1 VATKTG
7 WSLINQK
14 LRRKLVKKIVQIA
27 VALALIFPIFVTLVP
42 SRAEKQASPDE
53 SLDFQLAVQ
62 RGTQAVIWGIP
73 AVSMMDARKS
83 AERQLGFN
91 FNDIIYFSKPMVSRH
106 GFLTANDDVPYVI
119 TILNTKDGPVVL
131 DVPPASEK
139 AVYFGSVI
147 DAWQVPVVDVGPAGE
162 DAGKGGKYLFL
173 PPGYKGSVPDGYVVH
188 QPKTFHLYVGL
199 RPVTI
204 NGGTLAEAVD
214 YAKRL
219 TAYPLSEADNPKPTR
234 YIDAFPKA
242 WDTLPKYDMSY
253 FEDLATIVNEEPVQ
267 EKDLVMMGM
276 LSSIGIEKGKP
287 FKPAEETAR
296 ALEQALKVGYDMM
309 QEYFVTPGKALTP
322 WWTGGQWQGPNF
334 PQEQAEEGFP
344 FVTAD
349 ELLLDERAGGLYFWA
364 TFIPKH
370 LGKGSFYLIGLR
382 DESGELFDG
391 SSLYRLRVPKDVP
404 AAQFWSAIVYSM
416 KTKGFIANASKVGIG
431 SYHEAELER
440 NADGTI
446 DLYFGPN
453 PPKGLESNWLPTGED
468 FFLIFR
474 LYGPEKALFEK
485 TWILPDVEKVK

>member
-1 VATKTG
+1 MRTLA
-7 WSLINQK
+7 QM
-14 LRRKLVKKIVQIA
+14 A
-27 VALALIFPIFVTLVP
+27 VTVALIFAILLILVP
-42 SRAEKQASPDE
+42 SRAEKQESTDE
-53 SLDFQLAVQ
+53 SLDFQLAFQ

-83 AERQLGFN
+83 AERQLGST

-106 GFLTANDDVPYVI
+106 GFLTANNDVPYVI
-119 TILNTKDGPVVL
+119 TMLNTKDGPVIL

-173 PPGYKGSVPDGYVVH
+173 PPGYNGSVPEGYLVH

-199 RPVTI
+199 RPVAVH
-204 NGGTLAEAVD
+204 GGTLAEAVE

-219 TAYPLSEADNPKPTR
+219 KAYPLSEADNPKPGR

-253 FEDLATIVNEEPVQ
+253 FEDLATVANEEPVQ

-276 LSSIGIEKGKP
+276 LSSIGIAKGKP
-287 FKPAEETAR
+287 FEPDKETAR

-349 ELLLDERAGGLYFWA
+349 ELLLDERAGGVYFWA

-370 LGKGSFYLIGLR
+370 LGKGSFYLMGLR
-382 DESGELFDG
+382 DKSGALFDG
-391 SSLYRLRVPKDVP
+391 TSLYRLRVPHDVP
-404 AAQFWSAIVYSM
+404 ANQFWSAIVYSM

-431 SYHEAELER
+431 SYQKADLEQ

-446 DLYFGPN
+446 DLYFGPKA
-453 PPKGLESNWLPTGED
+453 PEGMESNWLPTGED

-474 LYGPEKALFEK
+474 LYGPAKALFDK
-485 TWILPDVEKVK
+485 TWTLPDVEKVK